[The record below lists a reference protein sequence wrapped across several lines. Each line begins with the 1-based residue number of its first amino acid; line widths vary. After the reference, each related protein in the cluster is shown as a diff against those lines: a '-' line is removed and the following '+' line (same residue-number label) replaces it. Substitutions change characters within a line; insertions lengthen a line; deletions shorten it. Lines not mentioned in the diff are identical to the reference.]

1 MRTTS
6 DIYKKKIALWIHLN
20 KEQKTIQMG
29 EENTKEVNLYKRGQ
43 KYGDGGGGG
52 GEGGERKQF
61 MCQSFN
67 TKGEKKSKIV
77 KKKKVRKMGKKYIY
91 VCYIHAHA
99 YTHAKKTSRS
109 GRILRNINQRKWEA
123 EGYSKGDT

>member
-1 MRTTS
+1 
-6 DIYKKKIALWIHLN
+6 
-20 KEQKTIQMG
+20 MG

-77 KKKKVRKMGKKYIY
+77 KKKKLGKWGKNIY
-91 VCYIHAHA
+91 TYATF
-99 YTHAKKTSRS
+99 THTHTHTPKRLPFWK
-109 GRILRNINQRKWEA
+109 
-123 EGYSKGDT
+123 DT